1 MAKKTKGDKFPLL
14 VYRRWARMLRWS
26 SFFIFLISAAA
37 LWFDLD
43 ASLISG
49 RVWLFYIAAGV
60 GLLIFVYSVYAYR
73 ASYVQCFTNYVRIRT
88 PFLAVAVSYKRVL
101 QVRPVDFHTQLPAK
115 LRSPQM
121 RLLEPYLGRTVILL
135 ELSAFPVKESRLRR
149 WLPWYMFA
157 RDVTGFVLVV
167 EDWMALSRQIG
178 GFSDR
183 WIARH
188 RTRPRPI
195 FGQTHY

>member
-1 MAKKTKGDKFPLL
+1 MAKKNKGDKFPLL
-14 VYRRWARMLRWS
+14 IYRRWAKTLRWP
-26 SFFIFLISAAA
+26 SFFIFLISGAA
-37 LWFDLD
+37 LWFDLE
-43 ASLISG
+43 SSVISD
-49 RVWLFYIAAGV
+49 RVWLFYVMAGI
-60 GLLIFVYSVYAYR
+60 GLLIFAYSVYAQR
-73 ASYVQCFTNYVRIRT
+73 ASYVQCFPNYIRIRT
-88 PFLAVAVSYKRVL
+88 PFLPVAVSYKRVL

-135 ELSAFPVKESRLRR
+135 ELTAFPVKETRLRR

-183 WIARH
+183 WIVRH
-188 RTRPRPI
+188 RARPRPI